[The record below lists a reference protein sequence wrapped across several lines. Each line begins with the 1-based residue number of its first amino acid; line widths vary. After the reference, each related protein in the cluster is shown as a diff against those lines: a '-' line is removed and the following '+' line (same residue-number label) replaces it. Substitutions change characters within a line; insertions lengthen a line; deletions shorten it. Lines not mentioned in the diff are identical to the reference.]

1 VGDAL
6 ECDVVKRE
14 NEMTPLDA
22 RAGDHESMTNR
33 ELQMLH
39 GYPRHESGAGD
50 GPLHQRAAG
59 RNSEPLHQRRQRV
72 QRHRL
77 SRTRNMQSEVYP
89 RSLKGLVPQRQRSE
103 LATRPTRLLNLSG
116 QRDTPQP
123 LRSNENKMSD
133 RYRERVWPEVKM
145 V

>member
-1 VGDAL
+1 MTRGLRAPRIWLQRLVQTDRRIFPVHLCRKAVGDAL

-39 GYPRHESGAGD
+39 RYPRHESGAGD
-50 GPLHQRAAG
+50 GPLHQHAAG

-72 QRHRL
+72 QRH
-77 SRTRNMQSEVYP
+77 SSPPYT
-89 RSLKGLVPQRQRSE
+89 
-103 LATRPTRLLNLSG
+103 
-116 QRDTPQP
+116 
-123 LRSNENKMSD
+123 
-133 RYRERVWPEVKM
+133 
-145 V
+145 